1 MIEVKCNPG
10 DDYLPTE
17 SFKISLP
24 ALEERGYRE
33 LFVIGLASIR
43 GDDVIYINNLLLRDV
58 IYKNTLDAILI
69 PLDAY
74 GFHKWEK
81 DKRIVLGLPWGF
93 RKEYIAGRK
102 EALKRILKYLFEE

>member
-1 MIEVKCNPG
+1 MIEVRCNPG
-10 DDYLPTE
+10 DDYLPAE

-43 GDDVIYINNLLLRDV
+43 GDNVIYINNLLLRDA
-58 IYKNTLDAILI
+58 IYKNTLNAILI

-74 GFHKWEK
+74 GFYKWEK

-102 EALKRILKYLFEE
+102 EALKEVLKHLFKV